1 MSARRELYARVEILV
16 AIHKG
21 TPMQLTRLV
30 YASYH
35 GGTTVKALGDILDQS
50 QANNEVDGITGILV
64 ASDEDFMQFLEGGR
78 TVVAECMM
86 RIMKDERHQNI
97 RILLAREAETRLF
110 SGWSMRGIDASR
122 LKPFFAALRPMS
134 APAHKA
140 EAPLIAQTLVNSYER
155 NFLGPV
161 RLPSTC
167 PCQVDKPVP
176 VRHWNG
182 YQAKPANAATMNP
195 RYALR

>member
-1 MSARRELYARVEILV
+1 VSARRELYARVEILV

-110 SGWSMRGIDASR
+110 SGWSMRGIDASQLNQR
-122 LKPFFAALRPMS
+122 VRDRYWTCGAFGPGYLSHAEIEELCIALSKTP
-134 APAHKA
+134 
-140 EAPLIAQTLVNSYER
+140 
-155 NFLGPV
+155 
-161 RLPSTC
+161 
-167 PCQVDKPVP
+167 
-176 VRHWNG
+176 
-182 YQAKPANAATMNP
+182 
-195 RYALR
+195 